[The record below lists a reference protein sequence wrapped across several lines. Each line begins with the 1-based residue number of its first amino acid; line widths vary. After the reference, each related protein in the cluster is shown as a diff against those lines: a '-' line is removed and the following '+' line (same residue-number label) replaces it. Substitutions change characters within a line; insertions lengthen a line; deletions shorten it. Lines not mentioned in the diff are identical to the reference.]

1 MDQNTG
7 FPSNKAIESTD
18 EQLKPKNT
26 LRLIVWPVLVLLAFA
41 AGLGAGYLVW
51 ARPLQAKL
59 ADAETRMAAAE
70 QKVAGAAQT
79 QTASATQGAD
89 TQAAAQG
96 AAEDQPVQ
104 RYPVPVDDDYING
117 PETAPI
123 TIIEFSDYQC
133 PYCTRW
139 HNEVW
144 SQIKETYGDKVRLV
158 YRDFP
163 LYSIHP
169 EAEPAAIAANCAGE
183 QKKYYVFSDLLFNG
197 GKDLGRKAYEAYAAQ
212 IGLNTDDFKKCL
224 DEQRYKAEVTAD
236 YDYAANL
243 GVRST
248 PTFFINGLAVVGA
261 QPFDVFQQVID
272 MELAGEIP

>member
-1 MDQNTG
+1 MHENTDSH
-7 FPSNKAIESTD
+7 SNETIESTG
-18 EQLKPKNT
+18 EQSTPKNP

-59 ADAETRMAAAE
+59 ADAETRVAAV
-70 QKVAGAAQT
+70 QQAAN
-79 QTASATQGAD
+79 TAATQGAANQD
-89 TQAAAQG
+89 SAQAAN
-96 AAEDQPVQ
+96 EDQQVQ
-104 RYPVPVDDDYING
+104 RYPVPIDDDYING
-117 PETAPI
+117 LDTAPI

-144 SQIKETYGDKVRLV
+144 SKIKETYGDKIRLV

-183 QKKYYVFSDLLFNG
+183 QKKYYEYSDLLFNG
-197 GKDLGRKAYEAYAAQ
+197 GKDLGRKAYEAYAGQ

-224 DEQRYKAEVTAD
+224 DEQRYKDEVTAD

-248 PTFFINGLAVVGA
+248 PTFFVNGLAVVGA
-261 QPFDVFQQVID
+261 QPFEVFQQIID

>member
-1 MDQNTG
+1 MDENTD
-7 FPSNKAIESTD
+7 PNANETIESTG
-18 EQLKPKNT
+18 EQVTPKST

-59 ADAETRMAAAE
+59 AAAETRVAAVQQTADTAAKTQAAA
-70 QKVAGAAQT
+70 
-79 QTASATQGAD
+79 ATQGAN
-89 TQAAAQG
+89 TQAAAQN
-96 AAEDQPVQ
+96 EQVQ
-104 RYPVPVDDDYING
+104 RYPVPIDDDYIYG
-117 PETAPI
+117 LDSAPI

-144 SQIKETYGDKVRLV
+144 SKIKETYGDKVRLV

-183 QKKYYVFSDLLFNG
+183 QKKYYEYGDLLFNG
-197 GKDLGRKAYEAYAAQ
+197 GQDLGRKAYEAYA
-212 IGLNTDDFKKCL
+212 GRLDLNTTEFKKCL
-224 DEQRYKAEVTAD
+224 DEQRYKDEVTAD

-261 QPFDVFQQVID
+261 QPFEVFQQVID